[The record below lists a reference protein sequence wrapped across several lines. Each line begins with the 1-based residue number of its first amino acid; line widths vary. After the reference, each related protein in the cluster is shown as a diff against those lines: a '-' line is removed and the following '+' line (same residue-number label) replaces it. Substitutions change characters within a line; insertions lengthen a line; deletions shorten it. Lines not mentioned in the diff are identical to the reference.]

1 MTFVIG
7 CYCSLFCHFSDN
19 RLLLRVIWR
28 IFFSV
33 IVTLLIFAVIMQ
45 HINKKTSDLKKFTIA
60 HNSMEELRSRLR
72 VSSVASSTF
81 FARSDESSTAEA
93 SSTIELGSDTFYA
106 RSNNSNSGEGSGTE
120 KHGSNFGYA
129 QSDDGSSAEA
139 IRKSILPSRG
149 RDESQCSSN

>member
-1 MTFVIG
+1 LKVDFFIFGLIAHVIFVNDFRYWLLLFVIVI
-7 CYCSLFCHFSDN
+7 SLTIFFSIGYYN
-19 RLLLRVIWR
+19 ALFG

-45 HINKKTSDLKKFTIA
+45 HLNKKTSDLKKSTIA

-72 VSSVASSTF
+72 ISSVASSTF

-106 RSNNSNSGEGSGTE
+106 RS
-120 KHGSNFGYA
+120 
-129 QSDDGSSAEA
+129 DDG
-139 IRKSILPSRG
+139 LGLLLHDHG
-149 RDESQCSSN
+149 RNGYGLFKI